1 MDGAIN
7 PYLRALKQVCS
18 LEKQYPFEGKYGR
31 PKPVLLSRVMSHLNF
46 TGVYSCL
53 TGEANINVDAP
64 QMGIPSTTMHEMAHQ
79 RGIAREDEANYV
91 AYIACMAH
99 PDIDFKYSGSSMAL
113 QYCMNALYAEDP
125 DRYFNLIEYYSN
137 EYRRDIESRSA
148 YWQQFQ
154 GETQN
159 RQQNKRYLLKT

>member
-1 MDGAIN
+1 
-7 PYLRALKQVCS
+7 
-18 LEKQYPFEGKYGR
+18 
-31 PKPVLLSRVMSHLNF
+31 MSHLNF

-154 GETQN
+154 GETQKIAN
-159 RQQNKRYLLKT
+159 KINDTYLKLNGQTDGVKSYGRMVDLLMAEYKQNIEEYR